1 MQRYSELR
9 KTPQDQN
16 QVQIMGDDIP
26 ERVRSNYCLEEDL
39 LLTVLPGP
47 AQVALTLE
55 VLWGQSWAWGEGVAW
70 AEVSPGA
77 AAIAVAKA
85 EAAELS
91 VSPQRPDEWAQDAVY
106 VVSEEDALMLEDG
119 RGEDL
124 TDRTHKLTN
133 VWWMH
138 KPTDVTDLRF
148 SKFHLPPEH
157 HAGGSQCCA
166 LSQRVQQVR
175 LHRDMVWSDALWQ

>member
-55 VLWGQSWAWGEGVAW
+55 VL
-70 AEVSPGA
+70 
-77 AAIAVAKA
+77 
-85 EAAELS
+85 
-91 VSPQRPDEWAQDAVY
+91 
-106 VVSEEDALMLEDG
+106 
-119 RGEDL
+119 
-124 TDRTHKLTN
+124 
-133 VWWMH
+133 
-138 KPTDVTDLRF
+138 
-148 SKFHLPPEH
+148 
-157 HAGGSQCCA
+157 
-166 LSQRVQQVR
+166 
-175 LHRDMVWSDALWQ
+175 